1 MITDLTLRWVVTVL
15 FAASVA
21 ECGYSLTR
29 HRHSRR
35 STVGHWL
42 HLIMAVAM
50 IVMAWPFGMDVP
62 NIPPM
67 VFFTVATLWFLASTV
82 SLRAHRGAALT
93 GVYHAAM
100 MGAMAWMYAVMD
112 GTFLPG
118 TTPMTAMSMA
128 SASGENTSMTGM
140 DMSSGSHAGHMSTTG
155 WVAGVD
161 TALVIGF
168 GAAALWWLYRYL
180 AARQADSRGQTR
192 LIDHAGTLC
201 QAFMAAGMSIMFSVM

>member
-1 MITDLTLRWVVTVL
+1 MIADLTLRWVVTVL

-35 STVGHWL
+35 SAVGHSL
-42 HLIMAVAM
+42 HLIMSVAM

-62 NIPPM
+62 NIPPLI
-67 VFFTVATLWFLASTV
+67 FFVVAALWFLASTV
-82 SLRAHRGAALT
+82 ALRAHHGAALT

-112 GTFLPG
+112 GSLLPG
-118 TTPMTAMSMA
+118 TTSMGSMTMAADADTSMA
-128 SASGENTSMTGM
+128 GM
-140 DMSSGSHAGHMSTTG
+140 DMSSGSHAENMSTTG

-161 TALVIGF
+161 IALVIGF
-168 GAAALWWLYRYL
+168 GVAALWWLYRYL
-180 AARQADSRGQTR
+180 SARQSDSRGQSR